1 MAAQKQSSIFNNRD
15 KSCPDVEQSSSQ
27 EGIGV
32 SLNKSTDSIPSD
44 LTNFGNDFYKITKAD
59 SQSSIEQSVTN
70 LDPNL
75 ASNLMPT
82 TNNRCANRRAEE
94 MSSPKNTPM
103 LDSNCKVDQGEASKS
118 PQQEDSNVRMSGKIC
133 KKRMNKIENVAHLN
147 GRGGIG
153 AIGWQAT
160 LPSTRER
167 LSYMLMNETL
177 ADIYFIF
184 RGSDGTVQKIP
195 AHKFVL
201 SVGSAVF
208 EAMFRFS
215 DSSPDGGCSNC
226 IRELELVDVEREA
239 FEALLTFLYIDDI
252 QSINKETVMS
262 ILYTAKKYAVPTL
275 ESACVNFLE
284 TCLNGDNAFM
294 LLSKARFYD
303 EQRLANQCLEIIDEE
318 TQEAMKSEDFLSI
331 DHETLCAV
339 LGRDTLRVKEL
350 SLFKATVRWAFEKC
364 RAKCLQPTPENL
376 RLALGV
382 ALNQLRFPLM
392 SPSDFAKYVA
402 PTKLLTDAEMVGVFL
417 YYHLGPE
424 HPVPFR
430 SNYRGLYTPELVVKR
445 FQRIESSWGYTGTPD
460 RVKFMVDTPVFI
472 LGFGLYGSN
481 RDSCQYAVLIEILN
495 FNTGKLLASN
505 ECRFLSD
512 GSPSTFR
519 VLFDEPVEICSN
531 TTYVASA
538 KLTGH
543 ESHYGTKGLRKIK
556 LERNGRPDINWHFQY
571 APGNNNG
578 TSVED
583 GQIPEILFCAKHP
596 Y

>member
-1 MAAQKQSSIFNNRD
+1 MASQKQLREKKHSEFED
-15 KSCPDVEQSSSQ
+15 KTNDGTEH
-27 EGIGV
+27 EMT
-32 SLNKSTDSIPSD
+32 NSTS
-44 LTNFGNDFYKITKAD
+44 NFYKLTKTD
-59 SQSSIEQSVTN
+59 SQSSVEQNVAN
-70 LDPNL
+70 LERNL
-75 ASNLMPT
+75 SSNLVVPST
-82 TNNRCANRRAEE
+82 SGRCANRRDEE
-94 MSSPKNTPM
+94 ETSNPKNAQISEQTKCTAEQMEEKTDECPP
-103 LDSNCKVDQGEASKS
+103 KE
-118 PQQEDSNVRMSGKIC
+118 SNVRLINKIC
-133 KKRMNKIENVAHLN
+133 KRRMNKVENVAHLN

-153 AIGWQAT
+153 ALGWQAT
-160 LPSTRER
+160 LPSARER
-167 LSYMLMNETL
+167 LTFMLMNDTL
-177 ADIYFIF
+177 ADIFFIF
-184 RGSDGTVQKIP
+184 RGSDGSVQRIP

-208 EAMFRFS
+208 EAMFRFG
-215 DSSPDGGCSNC
+215 DSSDCANC

-239 FEALLTFLYIDDI
+239 FEALLTFLYTDDI
-252 QSINKETVMS
+252 QSITKESVMS

-284 TCLNGDNAFM
+284 NCLNGDNAFM

-318 TQEAMKSEDFLSI
+318 TQEAMKSDDFLSI
-331 DHETLCAV
+331 DHETFCVV

-350 SLFKATVRWAFEKC
+350 ALFKASLRWAFEKC
-364 RAKCLQPTPENL
+364 RAKELQPTPDNL
-376 RLALGV
+376 RLVLGSALSKI
-382 ALNQLRFPLM
+382 RFPLI
-392 SPSDFAKYVA
+392 SPSDFATFVA
-402 PTKLLTDAEMVGVFL
+402 PTKLLTDAEMVSVFL
-417 YYHLGPE
+417 YYHLGPKQ
-424 HPVPFR
+424 PMPFP

-481 RDSCQYAVLIEILN
+481 RESCQYTVLIEILN
-495 FNTGKLLASN
+495 FNSGKSLASN
-505 ECRFLSD
+505 ECFFLSD
-512 GSPSTFR
+512 GSPTTFR
-519 VLFDEPVEICSN
+519 VLFDEPVEISSN

-538 KLTGH
+538 KLTGN

-583 GQIPEILFCAKHP
+583 GQIPEIIFCAKHP